1 MQARGVPGTRMA
13 ICCSLF
19 SNLLAITG
27 ATQWLCVS
35 DGRRV
40 LLGAS
45 GPYIAGGW
53 RRGTDGDV
61 DATAQRAPDLALAVL
76 VVRIWA
82 CFFYTTRMVRN
93 TEV

>member
-1 MQARGVPGTRMA
+1 MQARGVPGA
-13 ICCSLF
+13 ICSLF

-27 ATQWLCVS
+27 AATEWLCVS

-76 VVRIWA
+76 GVRIWA